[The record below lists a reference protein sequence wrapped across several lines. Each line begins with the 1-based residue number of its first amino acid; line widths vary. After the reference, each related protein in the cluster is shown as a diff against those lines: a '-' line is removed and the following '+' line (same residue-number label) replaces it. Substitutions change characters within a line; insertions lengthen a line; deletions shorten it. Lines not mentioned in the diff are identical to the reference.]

1 MKLIFLGDSFSEG
14 VGIDIE
20 YGIQKGLIKNNSN
33 SYYFDR
39 SEFEFNTRKI
49 IKNFQENNCWP
60 ILLSKEIKNEVEN
73 FSRGASGADL
83 LFLQLLESEK
93 KNKNIKRFYI
103 ICLPKLSQGRIMI
116 SNEKNFSIKNLLYFF
131 NPIVFNTK
139 QKDIDFYK
147 KYFDKNFFYMYYLNF
162 LMSII
167 NYLKNK
173 KVGFLFLPTWE
184 PTIEKHFFDE
194 ENIEKKHFFNKENIE
209 KKNILNAITKE
220 KKQLL
225 YNRYEE
231 FLRDHQDQ
239 SNQQNNSYF
248 MIESQITSNEIKNE
262 MIPKIKEQT
271 LFNYYERFFFNEL
284 KDQMNFKINH
294 NDLTFL
300 PCDHADIKSQ
310 YLIKDIYKNYIL
322 EKVK

>member
-39 SEFEFNTRKI
+39 REFDFNTRKI

-83 LFLQLLESEK
+83 LFLQLLKSEK
-93 KNKNIKRFYI
+93 KNKNIERFYI

-131 NPIVFNTK
+131 YCVVVNHLI
-139 QKDIDFYK
+139 KDIDFYK

-184 PTIEKHFFDE
+184 PTIEKHFF
-194 ENIEKKHFFNKENIE
+194 
-209 KKNILNAITKE
+209 
-220 KKQLL
+220 
-225 YNRYEE
+225 
-231 FLRDHQDQ
+231 
-239 SNQQNNSYF
+239 
-248 MIESQITSNEIKNE
+248 NEQRIRK
-262 MIPKIKEQT
+262 KEQT

-300 PCDHADIKSQ
+300 PCGHADIKSQ

>member
-1 MKLIFLGDSFSEG
+1 MKLIFLGDSFTEG
-14 VGIDIE
+14 LGIDIE
-20 YGIQKGLIKNNSN
+20 YGLKEKILDGDSFFI
-33 SYYFDR
+33 DR
-39 SEFEFNTRKI
+39 KKIDPEKFSIIFNFKRDNVWTKLLCNEI
-49 IKNFQENNCWP
+49 NFQH
-60 ILLSKEIKNEVEN
+60 EN
-73 FSRGASGADL
+73 FAVAGSGGDL

-131 NPIVFNTK
+131 YCVVVNHLI
-139 QKDIDFYK
+139 KDIDFYK

-184 PTIEKHFFDE
+184 PTIEKHFF
-194 ENIEKKHFFNKENIE
+194 
-209 KKNILNAITKE
+209 
-220 KKQLL
+220 
-225 YNRYEE
+225 
-231 FLRDHQDQ
+231 
-239 SNQQNNSYF
+239 
-248 MIESQITSNEIKNE
+248 NEQRIRK
-262 MIPKIKEQT
+262 KEQT

-300 PCDHADIKSQ
+300 PCGHADIKSQ